1 MASNLSDVFGC
12 NCGYPVNNEITILSR
27 RCREESCCF
36 FVRSAQLNFTAAFHE
51 LNWTKSVHS
60 GTGGTPV
67 RRGETGGTPVR
78 LDLRET
84 GETPVRLGSQSA
96 NGRDARSTF
105 DFSQRAGSSFD
116 TILNYGQALTRTYL
130 AISPSQSLTW
140 LSCTNTTA
148 GHDLNLTRSSEA
160 GSGDNRSAV
169 VVRHLK
175 IQELT
180 TSS

>member
-1 MASNLSDVFGC
+1 MESVWLFVEPALSSSNAAF
-12 NCGYPVNNEITILSR
+12 
-27 RCREESCCF
+27 RELNRTE
-36 FVRSAQLNFTAAFHE
+36 FVR
-51 LNWTKSVHS
+51 S

-67 RRGETGGTPVR
+67 RRGETG
-78 LDLRET
+78 
-84 GETPVRLGSQSA
+84 ETPVLLGSQTI
-96 NGRDARSTF
+96 NELEARSTV
-105 DFSQRAGSSFD
+105 DFRKRAGSSFN

-130 AISPSQSLTW
+130 AISRSQSLTW

-148 GHDLNLTRSSEA
+148 GQSLNLTSSSEA

-169 VVRHLK
+169 VFRNLK

>member
-1 MASNLSDVFGC
+1 MH
-12 NCGYPVNNEITILSR
+12 NEITILSR
-27 RCREESCCF
+27 RYRLESVWL
-36 FVRSAQLNFTAAFHE
+36 FVEPALSSSNAAFRE
-51 LNWTKSVHS
+51 LNRTDSVHS
-60 GTGGTPV
+60 GTGGTPIL
-67 RRGETGGTPVR
+67 

-84 GETPVRLGSQSA
+84 GETPVLLGSQTI
-96 NGRDARSTF
+96 NELEARSTV
-105 DFSQRAGSSFD
+105 DFRKRAGSSFN

-130 AISPSQSLTW
+130 AISRSQSLTW

-148 GHDLNLTRSSEA
+148 GHDLNLTSSSEA

-169 VVRHLK
+169 VFRNLK